1 MRRYS
6 ATRGRRL
13 TAYEAT
19 VERFV
24 TTRPGAWAFVHLASP
39 VDRRLVALTGA
50 RLSLAPR
57 APVGLLETT
66 GARSG
71 RPRHTALLY
80 LADGPAVLL
89 VASNGGRARHP
100 AWLHNMRAEPVVRFL
115 SREHGWR
122 AYRARTARP
131 TERERRWPDMLD
143 LYTGY
148 AAYQRRVTRPIPL
161 VILEPA

>member
-6 ATRGRRL
+6 DLRGRRL
-13 TAYEAT
+13 TTYEAT

-39 VDRRLVALTGA
+39 VDRRLVALTRA
-50 RLSLAPR
+50 RLSLAPK
-57 APVGLLETT
+57 APVGMLETT

-71 RPRHTALLY
+71 RPRRTALLY

-89 VASNGGRARHP
+89 LASNGGQARHP
-100 AWLHNMRAEPVVRFL
+100 AWLHNLRGEPAVRFL

-122 AYRARTARP
+122 AYRARTA
-131 TERERRWPDMLD
+131 
-143 LYTGY
+143 
-148 AAYQRRVTRPIPL
+148 
-161 VILEPA
+161 EPAERAQR

>member
-1 MRRYS
+1 MRFSR
-6 ATRGRRL
+6 TRGRRL

-24 TTRPGAWAFVHLASP
+24 TTRPGAWAFVHLVSP

-50 RLSLAPR
+50 RLSLAPK
-57 APVGLLETT
+57 APVGMLETT

-71 RPRHTALLY
+71 RTRHTALLY

-89 VASNGGRARHP
+89 VASNGGQARHP
-100 AWLHNMRAEPVVRFL
+100 AWLHNLRAEPAVRFL

-122 AYRARTARP
+122 AYRARVAEP
-131 TERERRWPDMLD
+131 AERAHHWPYMLD
-143 LYTGY
+143 LYAGY
-148 AAYQRRVTRPIPL
+148 AAYERRTERPIPL
-161 VILEPA
+161 VILDPD